1 MIAVTL
7 GGALIMAVKFIAY
20 YYTRSNAILSD
31 ALESIINV
39 TAGAFALF
47 SLWFSSQPRDKDH
60 PYGHGKIE
68 FFSAGF
74 EGGLIFIAGIVIF
87 GQAGFSLFRPHALVN
102 LDFGAWLTA
111 GAGAAN
117 AIMGGLL
124 LHYGKKNNSVVL
136 AADGKHLLADTASS
150 VGLVAGLII
159 VYITELYWLDN
170 VLAMAFGFV
179 TLYTGYKLLRSSV
192 GSLLDEA
199 DYKKLEELIGIL
211 SRNRRHN
218 WIDVHNLRMQKY
230 GSSLHVDAHVTL
242 PWYMT
247 LEESHHEIKVM
258 EDIVSREMSEPIEFF
273 IHTDPC
279 VPPASCTICQIED
292 CKVRQAAFVKK
303 IDWKLE
309 NTLSNKKHDSTQ
321 I

>member
-7 GGALIMAVKFIAY
+7 GGTLIMVIKFIAW
-20 YYTRSNAILSD
+20 YYTRSNAILTD

-47 SLWFSSQPRDKDH
+47 SLWFSSQPRDEDH

-74 EGGLIFIAGIVIF
+74 EGGLIFIGGIVIF
-87 GQAGFSLFRPHALVN
+87 AQAIWGFFRPRELDN
-102 LDFGAWLTA
+102 LDLGAGLTA

-117 AIMGGLL
+117 AIMGWLL
-124 LHYGKKNNSVVL
+124 LHYGKKSNSVVL
-136 AADGKHLLADTASS
+136 VADGKHLLADTASS
-150 VGLVAGLII
+150 IGLVAGLII
-159 VYITELYWLDN
+159 VYITEIYWLDN
-170 VLAMAFGFV
+170 VLAMGFGFV
-179 TLYTGYKLLRSSV
+179 TLYTGYRLLRSSV

-199 DYKKLEELIGIL
+199 DYKKLEEIIL
-211 SRNRRHN
+211 TLNRNRRRN
-218 WIDVHNLRMQKY
+218 WIDVHNLRTQKY
-230 GSSLHVDAHVTL
+230 GAALHVDAHVTL

-258 EDIVSREMSEPIEFF
+258 EDIVSREMNESVEFF

-279 VPPASCTICQIED
+279 VPPKSCTICLLED
-292 CKVRQAAFVKK
+292 CKVRQAVFVRK
-303 IDWKLE
+303 IDWKLA
-309 NTLSNKKHDSTQ
+309 NTLSNKKHEAV
-321 I
+321 